1 MHLAPQIADVNTLK
15 PLPPVKRRNSVNR
28 MARVVVCRALVCA
41 LFSLLA
47 LPFSLRGQDK
57 LFITEFMA
65 DSSGTNGGRILDQ
78 NGDASDWLE
87 IYNVQFE
94 RAFLSPVHSGAA
106 VSNNKPIPHS
116 DWPDHDNAVSGWFIH
131 ENFRLRLPLF
141 ARGGQSRGRHSHVL
155 ELVDKSALTLAIT
168 ANASAT

>member
-15 PLPPVKRRNSVNR
+15 PLSPVKRRNSVNR

-65 DSSGTNGGRILDQ
+65 DSSGTNGGRIPDQ

-87 IYNVQFE
+87 IYNVRFE
-94 RAFLSPVHSGAA
+94 RAFLSPGHSGAA
-106 VSNNKPIPHS
+106 VSNDKPIPHS
-116 DWPDHDNAVSGWFIH
+116 DWPEYDNAVSG
-131 ENFRLRLPLF
+131 
-141 ARGGQSRGRHSHVL
+141 
-155 ELVDKSALTLAIT
+155 
-168 ANASAT
+168 